1 MTQRRDSTKK
11 LGSGDSRSLIRSNVA
26 GIRDVA
32 PGRGKSRSATGDGR
46 GKSADLEGINLN
58 IIELLQ
64 EDGRATFSSIAEKL
78 GVSESTVRT
87 RVTRMR
93 EQNMIH
99 FITVTNPL
107 ALGQS
112 SWAMLGISIGQAMT
126 ATQTA
131 EYFRELDEVVYVMR
145 IAGRYDLLVEVVV
158 ESPDALRNF
167 LDRHCYESKFVA
179 NVEPMIGLG
188 LYKSLYKWEIPVSQN
203 DGKG

>member
-1 MTQRRDSTKK
+1 
-11 LGSGDSRSLIRSNVA
+11 
-26 GIRDVA
+26 
-32 PGRGKSRSATGDGR
+32 
-46 GKSADLEGINLN
+46 
-58 IIELLQ
+58 
-64 EDGRATFSSIAEKL
+64 
-78 GVSESTVRT
+78 
-87 RVTRMR
+87 
-93 EQNMIH
+93 MIH

-112 SWAMLGISIGQAMT
+112 SWAMLGISIGQTTT

-167 LDRHCYESKFVA
+167 LDQHCYESKYVA
-179 NVEPMIGLG
+179 NVEPMVGLG
-188 LYKSLYKWEIPVSQN
+188 LYKSLYKWEIPVSKN

>member
-1 MTQRRDSTKK
+1 MIQKPHSKKPPDSKK
-11 LGSGDSRSLIRSNVA
+11 THSLVRSNVA
-26 GIRDVA
+26 GIRDVT
-32 PGRGKSRSATGDGR
+32 PSRSKTQPTTADGR
-46 GKSADLEGINLN
+46 KRSSELEGINLK

-93 EQNMIH
+93 EKNMIH

-112 SWAMLGISIGQAMT
+112 SWAMLGISIGQS
-126 ATQTA
+126 ATGTQAA

-158 ESPDALRNF
+158 ESPAALRIF
-167 LDRHCYESKFVA
+167 LDQHCYESNFVT
-179 NVEPMIGLG
+179 NVEPMVGLG

-203 DGKG
+203 DSDF

>member
-1 MTQRRDSTKK
+1 M
-11 LGSGDSRSLIRSNVA
+11 IRSNVA

-32 PGRGKSRSATGDGR
+32 PGRGKSRSTTRDGR
-46 GKSADLEGINLN
+46 GRSADLEGINLN

-112 SWAMLGISIGQAMT
+112 SWAMLGISIGQTTT

-167 LDRHCYESKFVA
+167 LDQHCYESKYVA
-179 NVEPMIGLG
+179 NVEPMVGLG
-188 LYKSLYKWEIPVSQN
+188 LYKSLYKWEIPVSKN